1 MPDHHWQCA
10 APRRDVQVELMAS
23 GIFTKTDPDVVSAI
37 AESVQLLCFPPQHVV
52 FSQGDVGSC
61 FYLIASGKVKV
72 AYRRDD
78 HEVLINLAGPS
89 DVFGEVAVFDCGP
102 REFTA
107 ITVTQVCAIAVERD
121 QLMAWAIA
129 YPEIAH
135 QMMRLL
141 ARRGAVMTSCVVEF
155 AFADPARRLARRILL
170 LGRRFGSKQGD
181 VVRVKHDLT
190 LQEFSQF
197 AGVEPGSIRATLR
210 DFENRGWIRLAD
222 NCLEIVDAQSLA
234 ALPGG
239 R

>member
-1 MPDHHWQCA
+1 
-10 APRRDVQVELMAS
+10 
-23 GIFTKTDPDVVSAI
+23 
-37 AESVQLLCFPPQHVV
+37 
-52 FSQGDVGSC
+52 
-61 FYLIASGKVKV
+61 
-72 AYRRDD
+72 
-78 HEVLINLAGPS
+78 
-89 DVFGEVAVFDCGP
+89 
-102 REFTA
+102 
-107 ITVTQVCAIAVERD
+107 
-121 QLMAWAIA
+121 MAWAIA

-141 ARRGAVMTSCVVEF
+141 ARHGAVMTSCAVEF
-155 AFADPARRLARRILL
+155 AFADPAGRLARRILL
-170 LGRRFGSKQGD
+170 LGKRFGSKQGD